1 MTLTPNNLWMDG
13 VVTMH
18 NIMSFPCNDYTLSH
32 SGPNDA
38 MKSLGV
44 TVTMNITN
52 IGTQGY
58 PGIGKTSVL
67 DLAIGKKVAPT
78 RTSTDCVDPPSR
90 YLMIDSATEGI
101 EWENVTSRKMFEL
114 VCEAMKKTIEDDPPD
129 IAIPTAASQSTCD
142 KHINVTPVASDLER
156 VHPLANSSASPDPS
170 LNLVPVLPFRSLDSD
185 IPNPYPVLSEEE
197 KSYSD
202 H

>member
-1 MTLTPNNLWMDG
+1 MTLTPNSLWMDG

-18 NIMSFPCNDYTLSH
+18 NIMSFPCNDYILSH

-67 DLAIGKKVAPT
+67 DLAIGKRA
-78 RTSTDCVDPPSR
+78 C
-90 YLMIDSATEGI
+90 
-101 EWENVTSRKMFEL
+101 
-114 VCEAMKKTIEDDPPD
+114 
-129 IAIPTAASQSTCD
+129 
-142 KHINVTPVASDLER
+142 
-156 VHPLANSSASPDPS
+156 
-170 LNLVPVLPFRSLDSD
+170 
-185 IPNPYPVLSEEE
+185 
-197 KSYSD
+197 SYKN
-202 H
+202 